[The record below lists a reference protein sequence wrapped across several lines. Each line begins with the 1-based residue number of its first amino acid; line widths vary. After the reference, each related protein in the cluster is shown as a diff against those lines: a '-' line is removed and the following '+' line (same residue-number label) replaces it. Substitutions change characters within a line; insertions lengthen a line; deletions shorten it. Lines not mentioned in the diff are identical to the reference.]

1 MSNPTNE
8 SAPVTTGAPS
18 LTPEEVRQIEA
29 ALVAARSG
37 RERGWFDPAS
47 GALVGTRPV
56 VEGAIQLASVTAIQ
70 RHGR

>member
-1 MSNPTNE
+1 MSNPNYDP
-8 SAPVTTGAPS
+8 SAEAGAPT
-18 LTPEEVRQIEA
+18 LTAEEVRQIETV
-29 ALVAARSG
+29 LSAARTG

-56 VEGAIQLASVTAIQ
+56 VDGATQLASVTAIR